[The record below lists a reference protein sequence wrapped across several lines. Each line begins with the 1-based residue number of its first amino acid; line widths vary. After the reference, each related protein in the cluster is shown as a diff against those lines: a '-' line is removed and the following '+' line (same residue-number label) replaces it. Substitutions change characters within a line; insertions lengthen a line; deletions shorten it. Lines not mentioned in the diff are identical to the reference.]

1 MEQYISM
8 KNHEG
13 YPDPTAGEAITNV
26 ERDKKKNTDD
36 RLYKTIGCI
45 LRVCELAG
53 YSVEE
58 RIVLK
63 DVKTGKVYK

>member
-1 MEQYISM
+1 MEEFVSI

-13 YPDPTAGEAITNV
+13 YSDPTACEAINNV
-26 ERDKKKNTDD
+26 SQQKNSND

>member
-1 MEQYISM
+1 MEKYISM

-13 YPDPTAGEAITNV
+13 YPDPTAGEAISNI
-26 ERDKKKNTDD
+26 EIAKKSGNE

>member
-1 MEQYISM
+1 MNEVELK
-8 KNHEG
+8 KNG
-13 YPDPTAGEAITNV
+13 SGCPDPTAYKAIKRV
-26 ERDKKKNTDD
+26 ESEKQNND